1 MQARHLHT
9 PFVLWSRL
17 FDSGRT
23 RPSTG
28 VMAAVAMVVALLS
41 GCAAD
46 SAAVNPAGAASAS
59 RIEVIAGGE
68 GAAAYAF
75 KLPERV
81 PPGPTRISLTNDGDE
96 PHHAQLFKL
105 HRDATVDDLAAALAT
120 GDPAAPL
127 EHSSLEGGTALVSPG
142 QTSRADAIVELTEGR
157 YVVICVVEGPD
168 GVPHLAHGM
177 LRQFEVS
184 GQAADPA
191 KPATADAEVQLL
203 DYGFRLPDTIA
214 ANTLLEV
221 TNVAAMEPHEMIVA
235 RLHDGAEAEQVGD
248 TIAAGTRPPATF
260 VGGVQAI
267 LPRASQR
274 LQLDLEP
281 GAYAV
286 LCGIPSPDRTP
297 HFAKGMIQEV
307 TIT

>member
-1 MQARHLHT
+1 MQARHLQS
-9 PFVLWSRL
+9 PGELGSRL
-17 FDSGRT
+17 FDSGRA
-23 RPSTG
+23 RSSTG
-28 VMAAVAMVVALLS
+28 VLAAVAVVAALLS

-46 SAAVNPAGAASAS
+46 TAAQPAGPASAS

-75 KLPERV
+75 ELPERV
-81 PPGPTRISLTNDGDE
+81 PPGPTRISLTNNGDE
-96 PHHAQLFKL
+96 PHHAQLFRL
-105 HRDATVDDLAAALAT
+105 HQDATVDQLAAALAT

-127 EHSSLEGGTALVSPG
+127 EHGSLEGGTALVGPG

-157 YVVICVVEGPD
+157 YVVICVVDGPD
-168 GVPHLAHGM
+168 GVPHVAHGM
-177 LRQFEVS
+177 LRQFQVS
-184 GQAADPA
+184 GGAAAPA
-191 KPATADAEVQLL
+191 GPAAPEVEVQLL
-203 DYGFRLPDTIA
+203 DYGFRLPDTISA
-214 ANTLLEV
+214 GALLEV

-235 RLHDGAEAEQVGD
+235 RLHDGAKAKEVGD
-248 TIAAGTRPPATF
+248 AIAAGTRPPATF